1 MIYRIQKRSFRLG
14 SLSVEK
20 VIIPE
25 NDFGVYATTDTI
37 RNVLR
42 KILPD
47 ASGIVKKRPFE
58 VNEEFTDSVEWTPE
72 GLYDPAQLRVIVMIQ
87 NEVTKDIYQVA
98 FMDLDDK
105 ENVTGIENE
114 VSPWDTV

>member
-1 MIYRIQKRSFRLG
+1 MF
-14 SLSVEK
+14 
-20 VIIPE
+20 PE
-25 NDFGVYATTDTI
+25 NDFGVYSTTDTI

-42 KILPD
+42 KILPN
-47 ASGIVKKRPFE
+47 ASGIIKKRPFE
-58 VNEEFTDSVEWTPE
+58 VNEEFTESVEWTPE
-72 GLYDPAQLRVIVMIQ
+72 GFYDPTQLRVIVMIQ